1 MSESILKALM
11 QLFAIIAGKSGD
23 VGKETVRLFLK
34 SQLNSSL
41 KTRYIAVY
49 DDYTAKFY
57 RDSELSQKKRSMAS
71 VKVLRMCEEINEEL
85 NQKDKIL
92 VCLRLVE
99 FVSQY
104 EFAEIQ
110 EWEFVQTVADVFN
123 IQPELYS
130 SLLLLARLEH
140 PSDVEHWRPN
150 NLCRVAATNGDIV
163 SHDLKGELY
172 FFWIES
178 ENLFLLK
185 YLGDDELYVNTQRIV
200 RQRVYAFPQGSAVRG
215 SKIHPIYYSDI
226 LHRLLKRSPH
236 EWIEFQAAQVQ
247 YKFPNGRI
255 ALHPL
260 SIDEQGGRLVGIM
273 GGSGSGKSTL
283 LNVLNGNYKPTQGHV
298 LLNGIDIYA
307 NKKLTRQWMGYVAQD
322 DILFEELTVGENLLF
337 SAKLE
342 YPSKSIQEL
351 EERVEEVLRSVGL
364 SECKEL
370 RVGSVLDKTISGGQ
384 RKRLNI
390 ALELIRES
398 KVLFVDEPTSGLSS
412 RDSEMIMDLL
422 KELTLRGKLI
432 FVVIHQPSSDIFKM
446 FDRLFLL
453 DQGGYPI
460 YYGNPIESLLYFKEK
475 AHYADITESQCP
487 HCGNVNP
494 EQLFNIIEGKLVDQY
509 GEPTE
514 IRRVTPKE
522 WNEFFVQEHIV
533 LDHGHKERTKQS
545 PKPSFT
551 FAKTITYLIRDVKT
565 KVVNRQY
572 MLINFLEAPL
582 LAVLLSLFVKYF
594 PVGEHGLGEY
604 IFREN
609 ENYPQYLFFAVVVA
623 LFLGLT
629 VSAEEILKDKKILKR
644 ERYLGHSYAAY
655 LSSKLGVMYFISLIQ
670 TASFVAVGNFILEI
684 DGMFLPFWLVLF
696 SVSCFANTLG
706 LNISAAF
713 KTAKVIYILIP
724 ILIIPQ
730 LLFSG
735 VIVRFDK
742 LFPSITQQE
751 KVPWIGEVM
760 ASRWAFEA
768 MAVYQF
774 SQNDFNA
781 PTFAHDVQQKSVGWR
796 KDYWCKEMR
805 ALLVSMKDNEKS
817 GKALDLDDL
826 ELVNS
831 EFNEVSKEY
840 GLDTFELP
848 MTSTVTSDEIEKA
861 LEWIQRL
868 ETYFI
873 RYYNDLHSKGQALL
887 MPMLANAA
895 ARDHYVAL
903 KDQHLNE
910 SIEDILTRKND
921 LKKIVRYDNRL
932 VQKSNLVYRLP
943 RYDGLFGAHFYSPFK
958 KINGYLVPTM
968 WMNILVIWGMTFV
981 TGLALY
987 LDLPQWVNKM
997 WDKRKRAA

>member
-1 MSESILKALM
+1 M

-247 YKFPNGRI
+247 YKFPNGKI

>member
-11 QLFAIIAGKSGD
+11 QLFAIIGGKSGE

-49 DDYTAKFY
+49 DEFTEKFY
-57 RDSELSQKKRSMAS
+57 GGAELTQKKRSMAS

-104 EFAEIQ
+104 EYAEIQ

-140 PSDVEHWRPN
+140 PSDVEHWRPAH
-150 NLCRVAATNGDIV
+150 LCRVAAKDADIV
-163 SHDLKGELY
+163 AHDLKGELY

-185 YLGDDELYVNTQRIV
+185 YLGDDELYVNTQRLE
-200 RQRVYAFPQGSAVRG
+200 RHRVFAFPQGSAVRG
-215 SKIHPIYYSDI
+215 AKIHPIYYSDI

-236 EWIEFQAAQVQ
+236 EWIEFQAGNIQ
-247 YKFPNGRI
+247 YKFPNGKI
-255 ALHPL
+255 ALHSL

-283 LNVLNGNYKPTQGHV
+283 LNVLNGNYRPTQGHV

-307 NKKLTRQWMGYVAQD
+307 HKKYARQWMGYVAQD
-322 DILFEELTVGENLLF
+322 DILFEELTVGENLLY

-342 YPSKSIQEL
+342 YPEFSHNSLQ
-351 EERVEEVLRSVGL
+351 ERVDEVLRSVGL
-364 SECKEL
+364 LECKDL

-390 ALELIRES
+390 ALELIRSS

-475 AHYADITESQCP
+475 AHFADITESQCP

-494 EQLFNIIEGKLVDQY
+494 EQLFNIIEAKLVDQY

-514 IRRVTPKE
+514 IRRMAPKE
-522 WNEFFVQEHIV
+522 WNEFFIQ
-533 LDHGHKERTKQS
+533 DHFSIDPANAKIPNAS
-545 PKPSFT
+545 PRPSYAI
-551 FAKTITYLIRDVKT
+551 AKTLIYLLRDVKT

-594 PVGEHGLGEY
+594 PVGEKGLGDY

-644 ERYLGHSYAAY
+644 ERYLGHSYASY
-655 LSSKLGVMYFISLIQ
+655 LSSKLAVLYFISLIQ
-670 TASFVAVGNFILEI
+670 TASFVAVGNYILEVN
-684 DGMFLPFWLVLF
+684 GMFLPFWLVLF

-724 ILIIPQ
+724 IMIIPQ

-774 SQNDFNA
+774 TSNDFA
-781 PTFAHDVQQKSVGWR
+781 DESFSRDVQQKSVSWR
-796 KDYWCKEMR
+796 KDYWTKEMKSV
-805 ALLVSMKDNEKS
+805 LSSMKDDFKRT
-817 GKALDLDDL
+817 GKVGVDDW
-826 ELVNS
+826 ELINA
-831 EFNEVSKEY
+831 ELHEVSEEY
-840 GLDTFELP
+840 GLEDRQILRQEDVDVQTLEQTEL
-848 MTSTVTSDEIEKA
+848 
-861 LEWIQRL
+861 WIQRL
-868 ETYFI
+868 ESYFI
-873 RYYNDLHSKGQALL
+873 RYYNDLYAQSQMSLQPKLSDETQR
-887 MPMLANAA
+887 LA
-895 ARDHYVAL
+895 YVKL
-903 KDQHLNE
+903 KNDHLNE

-932 VQKSNLVYRLP
+932 VQKSNLVYRMP
-943 RYDGLFGAHFYSPFK
+943 RYSGLFGAHFYSPFK
-958 KINGYLVPTM
+958 RIGGYMFPTF
-968 WMNILVIWGMTFV
+968 WMNVLVIWGMTIMA
-981 TGLALY
+981 GIALY
-987 LDLPQWVNKM
+987 VDLPKWLNVI
-997 WDKRKRAA
+997 WEKRKRAA

>member
-11 QLFAIIAGKSGD
+11 QLFAIIGGKSGE

-49 DDYTAKFY
+49 DEFTEKFY
-57 RDSELSQKKRSMAS
+57 GGAELTQKKRSMAS

-104 EFAEIQ
+104 EYAEIQ

-140 PSDVEHWRPN
+140 PSDVEHWRPAH
-150 NLCRVAATNGDIV
+150 LCRVAAKDADIV
-163 SHDLKGELY
+163 AHDLKGELY

-185 YLGDDELYVNTQRIV
+185 YLGDDELYVNTQRLE
-200 RQRVYAFPQGSAVRG
+200 RHRVFAFPQGSAVRG
-215 SKIHPIYYSDI
+215 AKIHPIYYSDI

-236 EWIEFQAAQVQ
+236 EWIEFQAGNIQ
-247 YKFPNGRI
+247 YKFPNGKI
-255 ALHPL
+255 ALHSL

-283 LNVLNGNYKPTQGHV
+283 LNVLNGNYRPTQGHV

-307 NKKLTRQWMGYVAQD
+307 HKKYARQWMGYVAQD
-322 DILFEELTVGENLLF
+322 DILFEELTVGENLLY

-342 YPSKSIQEL
+342 YPEFSHNSLQ
-351 EERVEEVLRSVGL
+351 ERVDEVLRSVGL
-364 SECKEL
+364 LECKDL

-390 ALELIRES
+390 ALELIRSS

-475 AHYADITESQCP
+475 AHFADITESQCP

-494 EQLFNIIEGKLVDQY
+494 EQLFNIIEAKLVDQY

-514 IRRVTPKE
+514 IRRMAPKE
-522 WNEFFVQEHIV
+522 WNEFFIQ
-533 LDHGHKERTKQS
+533 DHFSIDPANAKIPNAS
-545 PKPSFT
+545 PRPSYAI
-551 FAKTITYLIRDVKT
+551 AKTLIYLLRDVKT

-594 PVGEHGLGEY
+594 PVGEKGLGDY

-644 ERYLGHSYAAY
+644 ERYLGHSYASY
-655 LSSKLGVMYFISLIQ
+655 LSSKLAVLYFISLIQ
-670 TASFVAVGNFILEI
+670 TASFVAVGNYILEVN
-684 DGMFLPFWLVLF
+684 GMFLPFWLVLF

-724 ILIIPQ
+724 IMIIPQ

-774 SQNDFNA
+774 TSNDFA
-781 PTFAHDVQQKSVGWR
+781 DESFARDVQQKSVSWR
-796 KDYWCKEMR
+796 KDYWTKEMKSV
-805 ALLVSMKDNEKS
+805 LSSMKDDFKRT
-817 GKALDLDDL
+817 GKVGVDDW
-826 ELVNS
+826 ELINA
-831 EFNEVSKEY
+831 ELHEVSEEY
-840 GLDTFELP
+840 GLEDRQILRQEDVDVQTLEQ
-848 MTSTVTSDEIEKA
+848 TEI
-861 LEWIQRL
+861 WIQRL
-868 ETYFI
+868 ESYFI
-873 RYYNDLHSKGQALL
+873 RYYNDLYAQSQMSLQPKLSDEAQR
-887 MPMLANAA
+887 LA
-895 ARDHYVAL
+895 YVKL
-903 KDQHLNE
+903 KNDHLNE

-932 VQKSNLVYRLP
+932 VQKSNLVYRMP
-943 RYDGLFGAHFYSPFK
+943 RYSGLFGAHFYSPFK
-958 KINGYLVPTM
+958 RIGGYMFPTF
-968 WMNILVIWGMTFV
+968 WMNVLVIWGMTIMA
-981 TGLALY
+981 GIALY
-987 LDLPQWVNKM
+987 VDLPKWLNVI
-997 WDKRKRAA
+997 WEKRKRAA

>member
-11 QLFAIIAGKSGD
+11 QLFAIIGGKSGE

-49 DDYTAKFY
+49 DEFTEKFY
-57 RDSELSQKKRSMAS
+57 GGAELTQKKRSMAS

-104 EFAEIQ
+104 EYAEIQ

-140 PSDVEHWRPN
+140 PSDVEHWRPAH
-150 NLCRVAATNGDIV
+150 LCRVAAKDADIV

-185 YLGDDELYVNTQRIV
+185 YIGDDELYVNTQRLERRKV
-200 RQRVYAFPQGSAVRG
+200 FAFPQGSAVRG

-236 EWIEFQAAQVQ
+236 EWIEFQAGNIQ
-247 YKFPNGRI
+247 YKFPNGKI
-255 ALHPL
+255 ALHSL

-283 LNVLNGNYKPTQGHV
+283 LNVLNGNYRPTQGHV

-307 NKKLTRQWMGYVAQD
+307 HKKYARQWMGYVAQD
-322 DILFEELTVGENLLF
+322 DILFEELTVGENLLY

-342 YPSKSIQEL
+342 YPEFSHNSLQ
-351 EERVEEVLRSVGL
+351 ERVDEVLRSVGL
-364 SECKEL
+364 LECKDL

-390 ALELIRES
+390 ALELIRSS

-475 AHYADITESQCP
+475 ALFADITESQCP

-494 EQLFNIIEGKLVDQY
+494 EQLFNIIEAKLVDQY

-514 IRRVTPKE
+514 IRRMAPKE
-522 WNEFFVQEHIV
+522 WNEFFIQ
-533 LDHGHKERTKQS
+533 DHFSVDPANAKIPNEAPRPTYAI
-545 PKPSFT
+545 
-551 FAKTITYLIRDVKT
+551 AKTLIYLLRDVKT

-594 PVGEHGLGEY
+594 PVGEKGLGDY

-644 ERYLGHSYAAY
+644 ERYLGHSYASY
-655 LSSKLGVMYFISLIQ
+655 LSSKLAVLYFISLIQ
-670 TASFVAVGNFILEI
+670 TASFVAVGNYILEVK
-684 DGMFLPFWLVLF
+684 GMFLPFWMVLF

-724 ILIIPQ
+724 IMIIPQ

-774 SQNDFNA
+774 TSNDFA
-781 PTFAHDVQQKSVGWR
+781 SETFSRDVQQKSVSWR
-796 KDYWCKEMR
+796 KDYWTKEMKT
-805 ALLVSMKDNEKS
+805 LLSSMKDDFKRT
-817 GKALDLDDL
+817 GKVGVGDW
-826 ELVNS
+826 ELINA
-831 EFNEVSKEY
+831 ELHEVSEEY
-840 GLDTFELP
+840 GLEDRQILRIEDVNAQTLDE
-848 MTSTVTSDEIEKA
+848 TSV
-861 LEWIQRL
+861 WIQRL
-868 ETYFI
+868 ESYFI
-873 RYYNDLHSKGQALL
+873 RYYNDLYAQSQLSLQPKLSDEAHRLT
-887 MPMLANAA
+887 
-895 ARDHYVAL
+895 YVKL
-903 KDQHLNE
+903 KDDHLNE

-932 VQKSNLVYRLP
+932 VQKSNLVYRMP
-943 RYDGLFGAHFYSPFK
+943 RYSGLFGAHFYAPFK
-958 KINGYLVPTM
+958 RIGSYLLPTF
-968 WMNILVIWGMTFV
+968 WMDVLVIWGMTIMA
-981 TGLALY
+981 GIALY
-987 LDLPQWVNKM
+987 FDLPKWLNVI
-997 WDKRKRAA
+997 WEKRKRAA

>member
-247 YKFPNGRI
+247 YKFPNGKI

>member
-11 QLFAIIAGKSGD
+11 QLFAIIAGKSGE
-23 VGKETVRLFLK
+23 VGKETVGMFLK

-41 KTRYIAVY
+41 KTRYISIY
-49 DDYTAKFY
+49 DEFTGKFY
-57 RDSELSQKKRSMAS
+57 GNSELTQKKRSMAS

-140 PSDVEHWRPN
+140 PSDIEHWRPS
-150 NLCRVAATNGDIV
+150 NLCRVAHQDADIL

-185 YLGDDELYVNTQRIV
+185 YLGDDELYVNTQRLE
-200 RQRVYAFPQGSAVRG
+200 RNRVFAFPQGSAVRG

-236 EWIEFQAAQVQ
+236 EWIEFQAGNIQ
-247 YKFPNGRI
+247 YKFPNGKI
-255 ALHPL
+255 ALHSL
-260 SIDEQGGRLVGIM
+260 SLDEQGGRLVGIM

-307 NKKLTRQWMGYVAQD
+307 HKKYARQWMGYVAQD
-322 DILFEELTVGENLLF
+322 DILFEELTVGENLLY

-342 YPSKSIQEL
+342 YPDLSNEL
-351 EERVEEVLRSVGL
+351 LQERVDEVLRSVGL
-364 SECKEL
+364 IECKEL

-390 ALELIRES
+390 ALELIRSS
-398 KVLFVDEPTSGLSS
+398 KVIFVDEPTSGLSS

-475 AHYADITESQCP
+475 AHFADITESQCP

-494 EQLFNIIEGKLVDQY
+494 EQLFNIIEAKLVDQY
-509 GEPTE
+509 GESTE
-514 IRRVTPKE
+514 IRRMSPKE
-522 WNEFFVQEHIV
+522 WNDFFVQ
-533 LDHGHKERTKQS
+533 DHFS
-545 PKPSFT
+545 VDPSQAKIPNEAVKRSYAI
-551 FAKTITYLIRDVKT
+551 AKTCIYLLRDVKT
-565 KVVNRQY
+565 KIVNRQY

-582 LAVLLSLFVKYF
+582 LAVLLSLFVKYY
-594 PVGEHGLGEY
+594 PVGEKGLGEY

-644 ERYLGHSYAAY
+644 ERYLGHSYASY
-655 LSSKLGVMYFISLIQ
+655 LSSKLAVLYFISMIQ
-670 TASFVAVGNFILEI
+670 TASFVAVGNYILEI
-684 DGMFLPFWLVLF
+684 PGMFLPFWIVLF
-696 SVSCFANTLG
+696 S
-706 LNISAAF
+706 
-713 KTAKVIYILIP
+713 
-724 ILIIPQ
+724 
-730 LLFSG
+730 
-735 VIVRFDK
+735 
-742 LFPSITQQE
+742 
-751 KVPWIGEVM
+751 
-760 ASRWAFEA
+760 
-768 MAVYQF
+768 
-774 SQNDFNA
+774 
-781 PTFAHDVQQKSVGWR
+781 
-796 KDYWCKEMR
+796 
-805 ALLVSMKDNEKS
+805 
-817 GKALDLDDL
+817 
-826 ELVNS
+826 
-831 EFNEVSKEY
+831 
-840 GLDTFELP
+840 
-848 MTSTVTSDEIEKA
+848 
-861 LEWIQRL
+861 
-868 ETYFI
+868 
-873 RYYNDLHSKGQALL
+873 
-887 MPMLANAA
+887 
-895 ARDHYVAL
+895 
-903 KDQHLNE
+903 
-910 SIEDILTRKND
+910 
-921 LKKIVRYDNRL
+921 
-932 VQKSNLVYRLP
+932 
-943 RYDGLFGAHFYSPFK
+943 
-958 KINGYLVPTM
+958 
-968 WMNILVIWGMTFV
+968 
-981 TGLALY
+981 
-987 LDLPQWVNKM
+987 
-997 WDKRKRAA
+997 

>member
-1 MSESILKALM
+1 MSEGILKALM

-23 VGKETVRLFLK
+23 VGKETVRMFLD

-49 DDYTAKFY
+49 DEYTAKFY

-140 PSDVEHWRPN
+140 PSDVEHWRPD
-150 NLCRVAATNGDIV
+150 NLCRVSASNGDIV

-185 YLGDDELYVNTQRIV
+185 YLGDDELYANTQRIV
-200 RQRVYAFPQGSAVRG
+200 RHHVYAFPQGSAVRG
-215 SKIHPIYYSDI
+215 AKIHPIYYSDI

-236 EWIEFQAAQVQ
+236 EWIEFQAAQIQ
-247 YKFPNGRI
+247 YKFPNGKI
-255 ALHPL
+255 ALNPL
-260 SIDEQGGRLVGIM
+260 SIDEQGGRLIGIM

-342 YPSKSIQEL
+342 YPSKSVQEL

-475 AHYADITESQCP
+475 AHYADTTESQCP

-522 WNEFFVQEHIV
+522 WNDFFVQEHVI
-533 LDHGHKERTKQS
+533 LNNEPNKS
-545 PKPSFT
+545 PNQNPRPSFA
-551 FAKTITYLIRDVKT
+551 FAKTITFLIRDVKT

-594 PVGEHGLGEY
+594 PVGEHGLGKY

-684 DGMFLPFWLVLF
+684 EGMFLPFWLVLF

-724 ILIIPQ
+724 IMIIPQ

-751 KVPWIGEVM
+751 KVPWIGEIM

-781 PTFAHDVQQKSVGWR
+781 PTFAHDIQQKSVGWR

-805 ALLVSMKDNEKS
+805 ALLVSIKDNEKS
-817 GKALDLDDL
+817 GKTIVLDDL
-826 ELVNS
+826 ELLNA
-831 EFNEVSKEY
+831 EFNEVSKEF
-840 GLDTFELP
+840 GLDTFQLP
-848 MTSTVTSDEIEKA
+848 MTNRLALDEIEKA

-873 RYYNDLHSKGQALL
+873 RYYNDLHGKGQALL

-895 ARDHYVAL
+895 ARDYYVSL

-943 RYDGLFGAHFYSPFK
+943 RYDGLFGAHFYAPYK
-958 KINGYLVPTM
+958 RINGYLFPTM
-968 WMNILVIWGMTFV
+968 WMNVLVIWGMTV
-981 TGLALY
+981 VAGLALY

-997 WDKRKRAA
+997 WEKRKRAA

>member
-11 QLFAIIAGKSGD
+11 QLFAIIGGKSGE

-41 KTRYIAVY
+41 KMRYIAVY
-49 DDYTAKFY
+49 DEFTEKFY
-57 RDSELSQKKRSMAS
+57 GGAELTQKKRSMAS

-104 EFAEIQ
+104 EYAEIQ
-110 EWEFVQTVADVFN
+110 EWEFVHTVADVFN

-140 PSDVEHWRPN
+140 PSDVEHWRPAH
-150 NLCRVAATNGDIV
+150 LCRVAAKDADIV

-185 YLGDDELYVNTQRIV
+185 YIGDDELYVNTQRLE
-200 RQRVYAFPQGSAVRG
+200 RRRVFAFPQGSAVRG

-236 EWIEFQAAQVQ
+236 EWIEFQAGNIQ
-247 YKFPNGRI
+247 YKFPNGKI
-255 ALHPL
+255 ALHSL

-283 LNVLNGNYKPTQGHV
+283 LNVLNGNYRPTQGHV

-307 NKKLTRQWMGYVAQD
+307 HKKYARQWMGYVAQD
-322 DILFEELTVGENLLF
+322 DILFEELTVGENLLY

-342 YPSKSIQEL
+342 YPEFSHTSLQ
-351 EERVEEVLRSVGL
+351 ERVDEVLRSVGL
-364 SECKEL
+364 LECKDL

-390 ALELIRES
+390 ALELIRSS

-475 AHYADITESQCP
+475 AHFADITESQCP

-494 EQLFNIIEGKLVDQY
+494 EQLFNIIEAKLVDQY

-514 IRRVTPKE
+514 IRRMAPKE
-522 WNEFFVQEHIV
+522 WNEFFIQ
-533 LDHGHKERTKQS
+533 DHFSVAPANAKIPNES
-545 PKPSFT
+545 PRPT
-551 FAKTITYLIRDVKT
+551 YAIAKTLIYLLRDVKT

-594 PVGEHGLGEY
+594 PVGEKGLGDY

-644 ERYLGHSYAAY
+644 ERYLGHSYASY
-655 LSSKLGVMYFISLIQ
+655 LSSKLAVLYFISLIQ
-670 TASFVAVGNFILEI
+670 TASFVAVGNYILEVN
-684 DGMFLPFWLVLF
+684 GMFLPFWLVLF

-724 ILIIPQ
+724 IMIIPQ

-774 SQNDFNA
+774 TSNDFA
-781 PTFAHDVQQKSVGWR
+781 DESFARDVQQKSVSWR
-796 KDYWCKEMR
+796 KDYWTKEMKSV
-805 ALLVSMKDNEKS
+805 LSSMKDDFKRT
-817 GKALDLDDL
+817 GKVGVDDW
-826 ELVNS
+826 ELINA
-831 EFNEVSKEY
+831 ELHEVSEEY
-840 GLDTFELP
+840 GLEDRQILRQEDVDVQTLEQTEL
-848 MTSTVTSDEIEKA
+848 
-861 LEWIQRL
+861 WIQRL
-868 ETYFI
+868 ESYFI
-873 RYYNDLHSKGQALL
+873 RYYNDLYGQSQMSLQPKLSDEAQR
-887 MPMLANAA
+887 LA
-895 ARDHYVAL
+895 YVKL
-903 KDQHLNE
+903 KDDHLNE

-932 VQKSNLVYRLP
+932 VQKSNLVYRMP
-943 RYDGLFGAHFYSPFK
+943 RYSGLFGAHFYSPFK
-958 KINGYLVPTM
+958 RIGSYMLPTF
-968 WMNILVIWGMTFV
+968 WMNVLVIWVMTIIA
-981 TGLALY
+981 GIALY
-987 LDLPQWVNKM
+987 FDLPKWLNVI
-997 WDKRKRAA
+997 WEKRKRAA

>member
-23 VGKETVRLFLK
+23 VGKETVSMFLK
-34 SQLNSSL
+34 SQLNANL
-41 KTRYIAVY
+41 KARYLSIY
-49 DDYTAKFY
+49 DEFTGKFY
-57 RDSELSQKKRSMAS
+57 SNSELTQKKRSMAS

-99 FVSQY
+99 FVSRY

-123 IQPELYS
+123 IHPELYS
-130 SLLLLARLEH
+130 SILLLARLDH
-140 PSDVEHWRPN
+140 PSDVENWRPS
-150 NLCRVAATNGDIV
+150 NLCRVAAHDADILA
-163 SHDLKGELY
+163 HDLKGELY

-185 YLGDDELYVNTQRIV
+185 YLGDDEIYVNTQRID
-200 RQRVYAFPQGSAVRG
+200 RNRVFAFPQGSAVRG

-236 EWIEFQAAQVQ
+236 EWIEFQAGNIQ
-247 YKFPNGRI
+247 YKFPNGKI

-260 SIDEQGGRLVGIM
+260 SLEEQGGRLVGIM

-307 NKKLTRQWMGYVAQD
+307 HKKYARQWMGYVAQD
-322 DILFEELTVGENLLF
+322 DILFEELTVGENLLY

-342 YPSKSIQEL
+342 YPELSEVVLQEK
-351 EERVEEVLRSVGL
+351 VDEVLRSVGL

-390 ALELIRES
+390 ALELIRAS
-398 KVLFVDEPTSGLSS
+398 KVIFVDEPTSGLSS

-446 FDRLFLL
+446 FDRLLLL

-475 AHYADITESQCP
+475 AHFADITESQCP

-494 EQLFNIIEGKLVDQY
+494 EQLFNIIEAKVVDQY

-514 IRRVTPKE
+514 LRRMSPKE
-522 WNEFFVQEHIV
+522 WNEFFIQ
-533 LDHGHKERTKQS
+533 DHFSIDPDQVKS
-545 PKPSFT
+545 PNEGNKPAYAI
-551 FAKTITYLIRDVKT
+551 AKTLIYLLRDVKT
-565 KVVNRQY
+565 KIVNRQY

-582 LAVLLSLFVKYF
+582 LAVLLSLFVKYY
-594 PVGEHGLGEY
+594 PVGEKGLGEY

-644 ERYLGHSYAAY
+644 ERYLGHSYSSY
-655 LSSKLGVMYFISLIQ
+655 LSSKLAVLYFISLVQ
-670 TASFVAVGNFILEI
+670 TASFVAVGNYILEVP
-684 DGMFLPFWLVLF
+684 GMFLPFWVVLF

-713 KTAKVIYILIP
+713 KSAKVIYILIP
-724 ILIIPQ
+724 IMIIPQ

-774 SQNDFNA
+774 SQNEFNA
-781 PTFAHDVQQKSVGWR
+781 ETFAHEIQQKSVGWR
-796 KDYWCKEMR
+796 KDYWTKEMKT
-805 ALLVSMKDNEKS
+805 LLSTMKEDFKHQGEVKR
-817 GKALDLDDL
+817 DDW
-826 ELVNS
+826 ELLNS
-831 EFNEVSKEY
+831 ELREVSEEY
-840 GLDTFELP
+840 GVELIQFANLQE
-848 MTSTVTSDEIEKA
+848 VNEEKIDEV
-861 LEWIQRL
+861 LGWIQRL
-868 ETYFI
+868 ESYFI
-873 RYYNDLHSKGQALL
+873 RYYNDLYSKGQLIL
-887 MPMLANAA
+887 QTKLGDDVS
-895 ARDHYVAL
+895 RDSFVKL
-903 KDQHLNE
+903 KDAHLNE

-932 VQKSNLVYRLP
+932 VQKSNLVYRMP
-943 RYDGLFGAHFYSPFK
+943 RYSGLFGAHFYSPYK
-958 KINGYLVPTM
+958 KINGYLLPTF
-968 WMNILVIWGMTFV
+968 WMNIVVIWGMTLV
-981 TGLALY
+981 AGLALY
-987 LDLPQWVNKM
+987 FDLPKWLDSGIEKM
-997 WDKRKRAA
+997 KRAA

>member
-1 MSESILKALM
+1 
-11 QLFAIIAGKSGD
+11 
-23 VGKETVRLFLK
+23 
-34 SQLNSSL
+34 
-41 KTRYIAVY
+41 
-49 DDYTAKFY
+49 
-57 RDSELSQKKRSMAS
+57 
-71 VKVLRMCEEINEEL
+71 
-85 NQKDKIL
+85 
-92 VCLRLVE
+92 
-99 FVSQY
+99 
-104 EFAEIQ
+104 
-110 EWEFVQTVADVFN
+110 
-123 IQPELYS
+123 
-130 SLLLLARLEH
+130 
-140 PSDVEHWRPN
+140 
-150 NLCRVAATNGDIV
+150 LCRVAAKDADIV
-163 SHDLKGELY
+163 AHDLKGELY

-185 YLGDDELYVNTQRIV
+185 YLGDDELYVNTQRLE
-200 RQRVYAFPQGSAVRG
+200 RHRVFAFPQGSAVRG
-215 SKIHPIYYSDI
+215 AKIHPIYYSDI

-236 EWIEFQAAQVQ
+236 EWIEFQAGNIQ
-247 YKFPNGRI
+247 YKFPNGKI
-255 ALHPL
+255 ALHSL

-283 LNVLNGNYKPTQGHV
+283 LNVLNGNYRPTQGHV

-307 NKKLTRQWMGYVAQD
+307 HKKYARQWMGYVAQD
-322 DILFEELTVGENLLF
+322 DILFEELTVGENLLY

-342 YPSKSIQEL
+342 YPEFSHNSLQ
-351 EERVEEVLRSVGL
+351 ERVDEVLRSVGL
-364 SECKEL
+364 LECKDL

-390 ALELIRES
+390 ALELIRSS

-475 AHYADITESQCP
+475 AHFADITESQCP

-494 EQLFNIIEGKLVDQY
+494 EQLFNIIEAKLVDQY

-514 IRRVTPKE
+514 IRRMAPKE
-522 WNEFFVQEHIV
+522 WNEFFIQ
-533 LDHGHKERTKQS
+533 DHFSIDPASAKIPNAS
-545 PKPSFT
+545 PRPSYAI
-551 FAKTITYLIRDVKT
+551 AKTLIYLLRDVKT

-594 PVGEHGLGEY
+594 PVGEKGLGDY

-644 ERYLGHSYAAY
+644 ERYLGHSYASY
-655 LSSKLGVMYFISLIQ
+655 LSSKLAVLYFISLIQ
-670 TASFVAVGNFILEI
+670 TASFVAVGNYILEVN
-684 DGMFLPFWLVLF
+684 GMFLPFWLVLF

-724 ILIIPQ
+724 IMIIPQ

-774 SQNDFNA
+774 TSNDFA
-781 PTFAHDVQQKSVGWR
+781 DESFARDVQQKSVSWR
-796 KDYWCKEMR
+796 KDYWTKEMKSV
-805 ALLVSMKDNEKS
+805 LSSMKDDFKRT
-817 GKALDLDDL
+817 GKVGVDDW
-826 ELVNS
+826 ELINA
-831 EFNEVSKEY
+831 ELHEVSEEY
-840 GLDTFELP
+840 GLEDRQILRQEDVDVQTLEQ
-848 MTSTVTSDEIEKA
+848 TEI
-861 LEWIQRL
+861 WIQRL
-868 ETYFI
+868 ESYFI
-873 RYYNDLHSKGQALL
+873 RYYNDLYAQSQMSLQPKLSDETQR
-887 MPMLANAA
+887 LA
-895 ARDHYVAL
+895 YVKL
-903 KDQHLNE
+903 KNDHLNE

-932 VQKSNLVYRLP
+932 VQKSNLVYRMP
-943 RYDGLFGAHFYSPFK
+943 RYSGLFGAHFYSPFK
-958 KINGYLVPTM
+958 RIGGYMFPTF
-968 WMNILVIWGMTFV
+968 WMNVLVIWGMTIMA
-981 TGLALY
+981 GIALY
-987 LDLPQWVNKM
+987 VDLPKWLNVI
-997 WDKRKRAA
+997 WEKRKRAA

>member
-247 YKFPNGRI
+247 YKFPNGKI

-364 SECKEL
+364 SECREL

-545 PKPSFT
+545 PKPSFA

-684 DGMFLPFWLVLF
+684 EGMFLPFWLVLF

-724 ILIIPQ
+724 IMIIPQ

>member
-11 QLFAIIAGKSGD
+11 QLFAIIGGKSGE

-49 DDYTAKFY
+49 DEFTEKFY
-57 RDSELSQKKRSMAS
+57 GGAELTQKKRSMAS

-104 EFAEIQ
+104 EYAEIQ

-140 PSDVEHWRPN
+140 PSDVEHWRPAH
-150 NLCRVAATNGDIV
+150 LCRVAAKDADIV
-163 SHDLKGELY
+163 AHDLKGELY

-185 YLGDDELYVNTQRIV
+185 YLGDDELYVNTQRLE
-200 RQRVYAFPQGSAVRG
+200 RHRVFAFPQGSAVRG
-215 SKIHPIYYSDI
+215 AKIHPIYYSDI

-236 EWIEFQAAQVQ
+236 EWIEFQAGNIQ
-247 YKFPNGRI
+247 YKFPNGKI
-255 ALHPL
+255 ALHSL

-283 LNVLNGNYKPTQGHV
+283 LNVLNGNYRPTQGHV

-307 NKKLTRQWMGYVAQD
+307 HKKYARQWMGYVAQD
-322 DILFEELTVGENLLF
+322 DILFEELTVGENLLY

-342 YPSKSIQEL
+342 YPEFSHNSLQ
-351 EERVEEVLRSVGL
+351 ERVDEVLRSVGL
-364 SECKEL
+364 LECKDL

-390 ALELIRES
+390 ALELIRSS

-475 AHYADITESQCP
+475 AHFADITESQCP

-494 EQLFNIIEGKLVDQY
+494 EQLFNIIEAKLVDQY

-514 IRRVTPKE
+514 IRRMAPKE
-522 WNEFFVQEHIV
+522 WNEFFIQ
-533 LDHGHKERTKQS
+533 DHFSIDPANAKIPNAS
-545 PKPSFT
+545 PRPSYAI
-551 FAKTITYLIRDVKT
+551 AKTLIYLLRDVKT

-594 PVGEHGLGEY
+594 PVGEKGLGDY

-644 ERYLGHSYAAY
+644 ERYLGHSYASY
-655 LSSKLGVMYFISLIQ
+655 LSSKLAVLYFISLIQ
-670 TASFVAVGNFILEI
+670 TASFVAVGNYILEVN
-684 DGMFLPFWLVLF
+684 GMFLPFWLVLF

-724 ILIIPQ
+724 IMIIPQ

-774 SQNDFNA
+774 TSNDFA
-781 PTFAHDVQQKSVGWR
+781 DESFARDVQQKSVSWR
-796 KDYWCKEMR
+796 KDYWTKEMKSV
-805 ALLVSMKDNEKS
+805 LSSMKDDFKRT
-817 GKALDLDDL
+817 GKVGVDDW
-826 ELVNS
+826 ELINA
-831 EFNEVSKEY
+831 ELHEVSEEY
-840 GLDTFELP
+840 GLEDRQILRQEDVDVQTLEQ
-848 MTSTVTSDEIEKA
+848 TEI
-861 LEWIQRL
+861 WIQRL
-868 ETYFI
+868 ESYFI
-873 RYYNDLHSKGQALL
+873 RYYNDLYAQSQMSLQPKLSDETQR
-887 MPMLANAA
+887 LA
-895 ARDHYVAL
+895 YVKL
-903 KDQHLNE
+903 KNDHLNE

-932 VQKSNLVYRLP
+932 VQKSNLVYRMP
-943 RYDGLFGAHFYSPFK
+943 RYSGLFGAHFYSPFK
-958 KINGYLVPTM
+958 RIGGYMFPTF
-968 WMNILVIWGMTFV
+968 WMNVLVIWGMTIMA
-981 TGLALY
+981 GIALY
-987 LDLPQWVNKM
+987 VDLPKWLNVI
-997 WDKRKRAA
+997 WEKRKRAA

>member
-1 MSESILKALM
+1 M
-11 QLFAIIAGKSGD
+11 
-23 VGKETVRLFLK
+23 
-34 SQLNSSL
+34 
-41 KTRYIAVY
+41 
-49 DDYTAKFY
+49 
-57 RDSELSQKKRSMAS
+57 
-71 VKVLRMCEEINEEL
+71 
-85 NQKDKIL
+85 
-92 VCLRLVE
+92 
-99 FVSQY
+99 
-104 EFAEIQ
+104 
-110 EWEFVQTVADVFN
+110 
-123 IQPELYS
+123 
-130 SLLLLARLEH
+130 
-140 PSDVEHWRPN
+140 
-150 NLCRVAATNGDIV
+150 
-163 SHDLKGELY
+163 
-172 FFWIES
+172 
-178 ENLFLLK
+178 
-185 YLGDDELYVNTQRIV
+185 
-200 RQRVYAFPQGSAVRG
+200 
-215 SKIHPIYYSDI
+215 
-226 LHRLLKRSPH
+226 
-236 EWIEFQAAQVQ
+236 
-247 YKFPNGRI
+247 
-255 ALHPL
+255 
-260 SIDEQGGRLVGIM
+260 
-273 GGSGSGKSTL
+273 
-283 LNVLNGNYKPTQGHV
+283 
-298 LLNGIDIYA
+298 
-307 NKKLTRQWMGYVAQD
+307 
-322 DILFEELTVGENLLF
+322 
-337 SAKLE
+337 
-342 YPSKSIQEL
+342 
-351 EERVEEVLRSVGL
+351 
-364 SECKEL
+364 
-370 RVGSVLDKTISGGQ
+370 
-384 RKRLNI
+384 
-390 ALELIRES
+390 
-398 KVLFVDEPTSGLSS
+398 
-412 RDSEMIMDLL
+412 
-422 KELTLRGKLI
+422 
-432 FVVIHQPSSDIFKM
+432 
-446 FDRLFLL
+446 
-453 DQGGYPI
+453 
-460 YYGNPIESLLYFKEK
+460 
-475 AHYADITESQCP
+475 
-487 HCGNVNP
+487 
-494 EQLFNIIEGKLVDQY
+494 
-509 GEPTE
+509 
-514 IRRVTPKE
+514 
-522 WNEFFVQEHIV
+522 
-533 LDHGHKERTKQS
+533 
-545 PKPSFT
+545 
-551 FAKTITYLIRDVKT
+551 
-565 KVVNRQY
+565 
-572 MLINFLEAPL
+572 
-582 LAVLLSLFVKYF
+582 
-594 PVGEHGLGEY
+594 
-604 IFREN
+604 
-609 ENYPQYLFFAVVVA
+609 
-623 LFLGLT
+623 
-629 VSAEEILKDKKILKR
+629 
-644 ERYLGHSYAAY
+644 GHSYAAY

>member
-11 QLFAIIAGKSGD
+11 QLFAIIAGKSGE
-23 VGKETVRLFLK
+23 VGKETVGLFLK
-34 SQLNSSL
+34 SQLNAGL
-41 KTRYIAVY
+41 KAKYIAIY
-49 DDYTAKFY
+49 DEFSDKFY
-57 RDSELSQKKRSMAS
+57 GTKELTQKKRSMAS

-104 EFAEIQ
+104 ENAEIQ

-123 IQPELYS
+123 IHPELYS

-140 PSDVEHWRPN
+140 PSDVEHWRPDH
-150 NLCRVAATNGDIV
+150 LCRVAAKDADV
-163 SHDLKGELY
+163 LSHDLKGELY

-185 YLGDDELYVNTQRIV
+185 YLGDDELYVNTQRLE
-200 RQRVYAFPQGSAVRG
+200 RNRVFAFPQGSAVRG
-215 SKIHPIYYSDI
+215 AKIHPIYYSDI

-236 EWIEFQAAQVQ
+236 EWIEFQAGNIQ
-247 YKFPNGRI
+247 YKFPNGKI
-255 ALHPL
+255 ALHSL
-260 SIDEQGGRLVGIM
+260 SLEEQGGRLVGIM

-298 LLNGIDIYA
+298 LLNGVDIYA
-307 NKKLTRQWMGYVAQD
+307 HKKYARQWMGYVAQD
-322 DILFEELTVGENLLF
+322 DILFEELTVGENLLY

-342 YPSKSIQEL
+342 YPDLSEAVL
-351 EERVEEVLRSVGL
+351 LDRVDEVLRSVGL
-364 SECKEL
+364 IECKEL

-390 ALELIRES
+390 ALELIRAS
-398 KVLFVDEPTSGLSS
+398 KVIFVDEPTSGLSS

-475 AHYADITESQCP
+475 ALFADISESQCP

-494 EQLFNIIEGKLVDQY
+494 EQLFNIIEAKLVDQY
-509 GEPTE
+509 GESTE
-514 IRRVTPKE
+514 IRRMSPKE
-522 WNEFFVQEHIV
+522 WNEFFVQEHFAVDPSQAKIPN
-533 LDHGHKERTKQS
+533 ES
-545 PKPSFT
+545 AKPT
-551 FAKTITYLIRDVKT
+551 YAIAKTLIYLLRDVKT

-582 LAVLLSLFVKYF
+582 LAVLLSLFVKYY
-594 PVGEHGLGEY
+594 PVGEKGLGEY

-644 ERYLGHSYAAY
+644 ERYLGHSYSTY
-655 LSSKLGVMYFISLIQ
+655 LSSKLAVLYFISLIQ
-670 TASFVAVGNFILEI
+670 TASFVAVGNYILEI
-684 DGMFLPFWLVLF
+684 PGMFLPFWIVLF

-724 ILIIPQ
+724 IMIIPQ

-751 KVPWIGEVM
+751 KVPWIGEIM

-774 SQNDFNA
+774 SENDYA
-781 PTFAHDVQQKSVGWR
+781 AETFAHEIQQKSVGWR
-796 KDYWCKEMR
+796 KDYWVKEMKT
-805 ALLVSMKDNEKS
+805 LISSMKEDIKREGSTK
-817 GKALDLDDL
+817 LDDRELLNAELL
-826 ELVNS
+826 EVGA
-831 EFNEVSKEY
+831 EY
-840 GLDTFELP
+840 GLESKQISMSQDLSVQDLEET
-848 MTSTVTSDEIEKA
+848 A
-861 LEWIQRL
+861 EWIQRL
-868 ETYFI
+868 ESYFI
-873 RYYNDLHSKGQALL
+873 RYYNDLYGKSQMLL
-887 MPMLANAA
+887 KPKLQDEQ
-895 ARDHYVAL
+895 ARDQYVKL
-903 KDQHLNE
+903 KDDHLNE

-932 VQKSNLVYRLP
+932 VQKSNLVYRIP
-943 RYDGLFGAHFYSPFK
+943 RYSGLFGTHFYSPYK
-958 KINGYLVPTM
+958 KINGYLLPTF
-968 WMNILVIWGMTFV
+968 WMNVLVIWGMTLFA
-981 TGLALY
+981 GLALY
-987 LDLPQWVNKM
+987 FDLPRLLNVAWEKM
-997 WDKRKRAA
+997 KRAA

>member
-11 QLFAIIAGKSGD
+11 QLFAIIGGKSGE

-49 DDYTAKFY
+49 DEFTEKFY
-57 RDSELSQKKRSMAS
+57 GGAELTQKKRSMAS

-104 EFAEIQ
+104 EYAEIQ

-140 PSDVEHWRPN
+140 PSDVEHWRPAH
-150 NLCRVAATNGDIV
+150 LCRVAAKDADIV
-163 SHDLKGELY
+163 AHDLKGELY

-185 YLGDDELYVNTQRIV
+185 YLGDDELYVNTQRLE
-200 RQRVYAFPQGSAVRG
+200 RHRVFAFPQGSAVRG
-215 SKIHPIYYSDI
+215 AKIHPIYYSDI

-236 EWIEFQAAQVQ
+236 EWIEFQAGNIQ
-247 YKFPNGRI
+247 YKFPNGKI
-255 ALHPL
+255 ALHSL

-283 LNVLNGNYKPTQGHV
+283 LNVLNGNYRPTQGHV

-307 NKKLTRQWMGYVAQD
+307 HKKYARQWMGYVAQD
-322 DILFEELTVGENLLF
+322 DILFEELTVGENLLY

-342 YPSKSIQEL
+342 YPEFSHNSLQ
-351 EERVEEVLRSVGL
+351 ERVDEVLRSVGL
-364 SECKEL
+364 LECKDL

-390 ALELIRES
+390 ALELIRSS

-475 AHYADITESQCP
+475 AHFADITESQCP

-494 EQLFNIIEGKLVDQY
+494 EQLFNIIEAKLVDQY

-514 IRRVTPKE
+514 IRRMAPKE
-522 WNEFFVQEHIV
+522 WNEFFIQ
-533 LDHGHKERTKQS
+533 DHFSIDPANAKIPNAS
-545 PKPSFT
+545 PRPSYAI
-551 FAKTITYLIRDVKT
+551 AKTLIYLLRDVKT

-594 PVGEHGLGEY
+594 PVGEKGLGDY

-644 ERYLGHSYAAY
+644 ERYLGHSYASY
-655 LSSKLGVMYFISLIQ
+655 LSSKLAVLYFISLIQ
-670 TASFVAVGNFILEI
+670 TASFVAVGNYILEVN
-684 DGMFLPFWLVLF
+684 GMFLPFWLVLF

-724 ILIIPQ
+724 IMIIPQ

-774 SQNDFNA
+774 TSNDFA
-781 PTFAHDVQQKSVGWR
+781 DESFARDVQQKSVSWR
-796 KDYWCKEMR
+796 KDYWTKEMKSV
-805 ALLVSMKDNEKS
+805 LSSMKDDFKRT
-817 GKALDLDDL
+817 GKVGVDDW
-826 ELVNS
+826 ELINA
-831 EFNEVSKEY
+831 ELHEVSEEY
-840 GLDTFELP
+840 GLEDRQILRQEDVDVQTLEQTEL
-848 MTSTVTSDEIEKA
+848 
-861 LEWIQRL
+861 WIQRL
-868 ETYFI
+868 ESYFI
-873 RYYNDLHSKGQALL
+873 RYYNDLYAQSQMSLQPKLSDETQR
-887 MPMLANAA
+887 LA
-895 ARDHYVAL
+895 YVKL
-903 KDQHLNE
+903 KNDHLNE

-932 VQKSNLVYRLP
+932 VQKSNLVYRMP
-943 RYDGLFGAHFYSPFK
+943 RYSGLFGAHFYSPFK
-958 KINGYLVPTM
+958 RIGGYMFPTF
-968 WMNILVIWGMTFV
+968 WMNVLVIWGMTIMA
-981 TGLALY
+981 GIALY
-987 LDLPQWVNKM
+987 VDLPKWLNVI
-997 WDKRKRAA
+997 WEKRKRAA

>member
-11 QLFAIIAGKSGD
+11 QLFAIIGGKSGE

-49 DDYTAKFY
+49 DEFTEKFY
-57 RDSELSQKKRSMAS
+57 GGAELTQKKRSMAS

-104 EFAEIQ
+104 EYAEIQ

-140 PSDVEHWRPN
+140 PSDVEHWRPAH
-150 NLCRVAATNGDIV
+150 LCRVAAKDADIV
-163 SHDLKGELY
+163 AHDLKGELY

-185 YLGDDELYVNTQRIV
+185 YLGDDELYVNTQRLE
-200 RQRVYAFPQGSAVRG
+200 RHRVFAFPQGSAVRG
-215 SKIHPIYYSDI
+215 AKIHPIYYSDI

-236 EWIEFQAAQVQ
+236 EWIEFQAGNIQ
-247 YKFPNGRI
+247 YKFPNGKI
-255 ALHPL
+255 ALHSL

-283 LNVLNGNYKPTQGHV
+283 LNVLNGNYRPTQGHV

-307 NKKLTRQWMGYVAQD
+307 HKKYARQWMGYVAQD
-322 DILFEELTVGENLLF
+322 DILFEELTVGENLLY

-342 YPSKSIQEL
+342 YPEFSHNSLQ
-351 EERVEEVLRSVGL
+351 ERVDEVLRSVGL
-364 SECKEL
+364 LECKDL

-390 ALELIRES
+390 ALELIRSS

-475 AHYADITESQCP
+475 AHFADITDSQCP

-494 EQLFNIIEGKLVDQY
+494 EQLFNIIEAKLVDQY

-514 IRRVTPKE
+514 IRRMAPKE
-522 WNEFFVQEHIV
+522 WNEFFIQ
-533 LDHGHKERTKQS
+533 DHFSIDPANAKIPNAS
-545 PKPSFT
+545 PRPSYAI
-551 FAKTITYLIRDVKT
+551 AKTLIYLLRDVKT

-594 PVGEHGLGEY
+594 PVGEKGLGDY

-644 ERYLGHSYAAY
+644 ERYLGHSYASY
-655 LSSKLGVMYFISLIQ
+655 LSSKLAVLYFISLIQ
-670 TASFVAVGNFILEI
+670 TASFVAVGNYILEVN
-684 DGMFLPFWLVLF
+684 GMFLPFWLVLF

-724 ILIIPQ
+724 IMIIPQ

-774 SQNDFNA
+774 TSNDFA
-781 PTFAHDVQQKSVGWR
+781 DESFARDVQQKSVSWR
-796 KDYWCKEMR
+796 KDYWTKEMKSV
-805 ALLVSMKDNEKS
+805 LSSMKDDFKRT
-817 GKALDLDDL
+817 GKVGVDDW
-826 ELVNS
+826 ELINA
-831 EFNEVSKEY
+831 ELHEVSEEY
-840 GLDTFELP
+840 GLEDRQILRQEDVDVQTLEQ
-848 MTSTVTSDEIEKA
+848 TEI
-861 LEWIQRL
+861 WIQRL
-868 ETYFI
+868 ESYFI
-873 RYYNDLHSKGQALL
+873 RYYNDLYAQSQMSLQPKLSDETQR
-887 MPMLANAA
+887 LA
-895 ARDHYVAL
+895 YVKL
-903 KDQHLNE
+903 KNDHLNE

-932 VQKSNLVYRLP
+932 VQKSNLVYRMP
-943 RYDGLFGAHFYSPFK
+943 RYSGLFGAHFYSPFK
-958 KINGYLVPTM
+958 RIGGYMFPTF
-968 WMNILVIWGMTFV
+968 WMNVLVIWGMTIMA
-981 TGLALY
+981 GIALY
-987 LDLPQWVNKM
+987 VDLPKWLNVI
-997 WDKRKRAA
+997 WEKRKRAA

>member
-11 QLFAIIAGKSGD
+11 QLFAIIGGKSGE

-49 DDYTAKFY
+49 DEFTEKFY
-57 RDSELSQKKRSMAS
+57 GGAELTQKKRSMAS

-104 EFAEIQ
+104 EYAEIQ

-140 PSDVEHWRPN
+140 PSDVEHWRPAH
-150 NLCRVAATNGDIV
+150 LCRVAAKDADIV
-163 SHDLKGELY
+163 AHDLKGELY

-185 YLGDDELYVNTQRIV
+185 YLGDDELYVNTQRLE
-200 RQRVYAFPQGSAVRG
+200 RHRVFAFPQGSAVRG
-215 SKIHPIYYSDI
+215 AKIHPIYYSDI

-236 EWIEFQAAQVQ
+236 EWIEFQAGNIQ
-247 YKFPNGRI
+247 YKFPNGKI
-255 ALHPL
+255 ALHSL

-283 LNVLNGNYKPTQGHV
+283 LNVLNGNYRPTQGHV

-307 NKKLTRQWMGYVAQD
+307 HKKYARQWMGYVAQD
-322 DILFEELTVGENLLF
+322 DILFEELTVGENLLY

-342 YPSKSIQEL
+342 YPEFSHNSLQ
-351 EERVEEVLRSVGL
+351 ERVDEVLRSVGL
-364 SECKEL
+364 LECKDL

-390 ALELIRES
+390 ALELIRSS

-475 AHYADITESQCP
+475 AHFADITESQCP

-494 EQLFNIIEGKLVDQY
+494 EQLFNIIEAKLVDQY

-514 IRRVTPKE
+514 IRRMAPKE
-522 WNEFFVQEHIV
+522 WNEFFIQ
-533 LDHGHKERTKQS
+533 DHFSIDPANAKIPNAS
-545 PKPSFT
+545 PRPSYAI
-551 FAKTITYLIRDVKT
+551 AKTLIYLLRDVKT

-594 PVGEHGLGEY
+594 PVGEKGLGDY

-644 ERYLGHSYAAY
+644 ERYLGHSYASY
-655 LSSKLGVMYFISLIQ
+655 LSSKLAVLYFISLIQ
-670 TASFVAVGNFILEI
+670 TASFVAVGNYILEVN
-684 DGMFLPFWLVLF
+684 GMFLPFWLVLF

-724 ILIIPQ
+724 IMIIPQ

-774 SQNDFNA
+774 TSNDFA
-781 PTFAHDVQQKSVGWR
+781 DESFSRDVQQKSVSWR
-796 KDYWCKEMR
+796 KDYWTKEMKSV
-805 ALLVSMKDNEKS
+805 LSSMKDDFKRT
-817 GKALDLDDL
+817 GKVGVDDW
-826 ELVNS
+826 ELINA
-831 EFNEVSKEY
+831 ELHEVSEEY
-840 GLDTFELP
+840 GLEDRQILRQEDVDVQTLEQTEL
-848 MTSTVTSDEIEKA
+848 
-861 LEWIQRL
+861 WIQRL
-868 ETYFI
+868 ESYFI
-873 RYYNDLHSKGQALL
+873 RYYNDLYAQSQMSLQPKLSDEAQR
-887 MPMLANAA
+887 LA
-895 ARDHYVAL
+895 YVKL
-903 KDQHLNE
+903 KNDHLNE

-932 VQKSNLVYRLP
+932 VQKSNLVYRMP
-943 RYDGLFGAHFYSPFK
+943 RYSGLFGAHFYSPFK
-958 KINGYLVPTM
+958 RIGGYMFPTF
-968 WMNILVIWGMTFV
+968 WMNVLVIWGMTIMA
-981 TGLALY
+981 GIALY
-987 LDLPQWVNKM
+987 VDLPKWLNVI
-997 WDKRKRAA
+997 WEKRKRAA